1 MIQIQDLSYKY
12 SGASENVFD
21 GLSLEFGEGRIYGLL
36 GRNGVGK
43 STLLY
48 LMSGLLMPR
57 QGRIVIDGQEPR
69 LRQPSLLEEV
79 CFVPDEFA
87 LPGISLSQYVKF
99 YGRMYPRFSQEVFD
113 DCLRDFEMTDVK
125 RLGELSL
132 GQKKRVMV
140 SFALATRCSLLLM
153 DEPTNGLDIPAKNLF
168 RKLVARHMADGQTIV
183 VSTHQVHDVDA
194 LLDHIV
200 IMGTRTHKVPSS
212 GEQARTHAVPSS
224 GEEGLGVVAK
234 TASDAILLNASIADL
249 QERYAFQYRSM
260 NEPCDDALYFE
271 PTPQGRAVIVT
282 NRAGEE
288 TTVNLELLFNAVVKG
303 KVTK

>member
-1 MIQIQDLSYKY
+1 MIQIQNLSYKY

-113 DCLRDFEMTDVK
+113 DCLHDFEMTDVK

-140 SFALATRCSLLLM
+140 SFALATRCSVLLM

-168 RKLVARHMADGQTIV
+168 RKLVARHMAEGQTIV

-200 IMGTRTHKVPSS
+200 IMGR
-212 GEQARTHAVPSS
+212 
-224 GEEGLGVVAK
+224 
-234 TASDAILLNASIADL
+234 ASDAILLNASIADL
-249 QERYAFQYRSM
+249 QASYAFQYRSM
-260 NEPCDDALYFE
+260 SEPCDDALYFE
-271 PTPQGRAVIVT
+271 PTPQGRAVVVANT
-282 NRAGEE
+282 TGEE
-288 TTVNLELLFNAVVKG
+288 TTVNLELLFNAVAKG
-303 KVTK
+303 NITR

>member
-113 DCLRDFEMTDVK
+113 DCLHDFEMTDVK

-140 SFALATRCSLLLM
+140 SFALATRCSVLLM
-153 DEPTNGLDIPAKNLF
+153 DEPTNGLDIPAKHLF
-168 RKLVARHMADGQTIV
+168 RKLVARHMADDQTIV

-200 IMGTRTHKVPSS
+200 IMGR
-212 GEQARTHAVPSS
+212 
-224 GEEGLGVVAK
+224 
-234 TASDAILLNASIADL
+234 ASDAILLNASIADL

-260 NEPCDDALYFE
+260 SEPCDDALYFE
-271 PTPQGRAVIVT
+271 PTPQGRAVVVANT
-282 NRAGEE
+282 TGEE

>member
-57 QGRIVIDGQEPR
+57 QGRIVINGQEPR

-140 SFALATRCSLLLM
+140 SFALATRCSVLLM

-168 RKLVARHMADGQTIV
+168 RKLVARHMADDQTIV

-200 IMGTRTHKVPSS
+200 IMGR
-212 GEQARTHAVPSS
+212 
-224 GEEGLGVVAK
+224 
-234 TASDAILLNASIADL
+234 ASDAILLNASIADL

-260 NEPCDDALYFE
+260 SEPCDDALYFE
-271 PTPQGRAVIVT
+271 PTPQGRAVVVANT
-282 NRAGEE
+282 TGEE

>member
-57 QGRIVIDGQEPR
+57 QGRVLIDGQEPR

-168 RKLVARHMADGQTIV
+168 RKLVARHMADDQTII

-200 IMGTRTHKVPSS
+200 IMGR
-212 GEQARTHAVPSS
+212 
-224 GEEGLGVVAK
+224 
-234 TASDAILLNASIADL
+234 ASDAILLNASIADL

-271 PTPQGRAVIVT
+271 PTPQGRAVIVMNT
-282 NRAGEE
+282 TGEE

-303 KVTK
+303 KITR

>member
-12 SGASENVFD
+12 SGASESVFD

-57 QGRIVIDGQEPR
+57 QGRIVINGQEPR

-87 LPGISLSQYVKF
+87 LPAISLSQYVKF

-140 SFALATRCSLLLM
+140 SFALATRCSVLLM

-168 RKLVARHMADGQTIV
+168 RKLVARHMADDQTII

-200 IMGTRTHKVPSS
+200 IMGR
-212 GEQARTHAVPSS
+212 
-224 GEEGLGVVAK
+224 
-234 TASDAILLNASIADL
+234 ASDAILLNASIADL
-249 QERYAFQYRSM
+249 QARYAFQYRSM
-260 NEPCDDALYFE
+260 SEPCDDALYFE
-271 PTPQGRAVIVT
+271 PTPQGRAVVVANT
-282 NRAGEE
+282 TGEE

-303 KVTK
+303 KITR

>member
-21 GLSLEFGEGRIYGLL
+21 GLSLEFDEGRIYGLL

-57 QGRIVIDGQEPR
+57 QGRVLIDGQEPR

-87 LPGISLSQYVKF
+87 LPNISLSQYVKF
-99 YGRMYPRFSQEVFD
+99 YCRMYPRFSQEVFD

-168 RKLVARHMADGQTIV
+168 RKLVARHMAEGQTIV

-200 IMGTRTHKVPSS
+200 IMGTRTH
-212 GEQARTHAVPSS
+212 AVPSS
-224 GEEGLGVVAK
+224 AEEGLGVVAK

>member
-140 SFALATRCSLLLM
+140 SFALATRCSVLLM

-168 RKLVARHMADGQTIV
+168 RKLVARHMADDQTIV

-200 IMGTRTHKVPSS
+200 IMGR
-212 GEQARTHAVPSS
+212 
-224 GEEGLGVVAK
+224 
-234 TASDAILLNASIADL
+234 ASDAILLNASIADL

-260 NEPCDDALYFE
+260 SEPCDDALYFE
-271 PTPQGRAVIVT
+271 PTPQGRAVVVANT
-282 NRAGEE
+282 TGEE

>member
-48 LMSGLLMPR
+48 LLSGLLMPR
-57 QGRIVIDGQEPR
+57 QGRIVINGQEPR

-87 LPGISLSQYVKF
+87 LPAISLGQYVKF

-140 SFALATRCSLLLM
+140 SFALATRCSVLLM

-168 RKLVARHMADGQTIV
+168 RKLVARHMADDQTIV

-200 IMGTRTHKVPSS
+200 IMGR
-212 GEQARTHAVPSS
+212 
-224 GEEGLGVVAK
+224 
-234 TASDAILLNASIADL
+234 ASDAILLNASIADL

-260 NEPCDDALYFE
+260 SEPCDDALYFE
-271 PTPQGRAVIVT
+271 PTPQGRAVVVANT
-282 NRAGEE
+282 TGEE

>member
-57 QGRIVIDGQEPR
+57 QGRIVINGQEPR

-87 LPGISLSQYVKF
+87 LPAISLSQYVKF

-113 DCLRDFEMTDVK
+113 DCLRDFEMTDEK

-140 SFALATRCSLLLM
+140 SFALATRCSVLLM

-168 RKLVARHMADGQTIV
+168 RKLVARHMADDQTIV

-200 IMGTRTHKVPSS
+200 IMGR
-212 GEQARTHAVPSS
+212 
-224 GEEGLGVVAK
+224 
-234 TASDAILLNASIADL
+234 ASDAILLNASIADL

-260 NEPCDDALYFE
+260 SEPCDDALYFE
-271 PTPQGRAVIVT
+271 PTPQGRAVVVANT
-282 NRAGEE
+282 TGEE

>member
-12 SGASENVFD
+12 SGGSENVFD

-48 LMSGLLMPR
+48 LLSGLLMPR
-57 QGRIVIDGQEPR
+57 QGRIVINGQEPR

-140 SFALATRCSLLLM
+140 SFALATRCSVLLM

-168 RKLVARHMADGQTIV
+168 RKLVARHMADDQTII

-200 IMGTRTHKVPSS
+200 IMGR
-212 GEQARTHAVPSS
+212 
-224 GEEGLGVVAK
+224 
-234 TASDAILLNASIADL
+234 ASDAILLNASIADL

-271 PTPQGRAVIVT
+271 PTPQGRAVVVANT
-282 NRAGEE
+282 TGEE

-303 KVTK
+303 KITK